1 MRIRNINITF
11 IALFIICA
19 IIGSKIVWDQR
30 TQVVYEG
37 HNAQLERFSEYITS
51 KLDKYNHIP
60 QLLSKDKELQDALL
74 APSNSAQIEVTNRY
88 LEQVNKV
95 IQAADTYLL
104 DKDGTTIA
112 ASNWNISRSFVGR
125 NFAWRPYFINAIQG
139 STSQYFALGSTSGL
153 RGYYYSYPIS
163 HAGEI
168 IGVTVVKM
176 DLSLIEES
184 WRGKDNFFI
193 VTDKDNV
200 VFMSNQPDWL
210 FKSLTTLSDAQRSR
224 IKNSRQYLDTNIRSL
239 GFSGLLSA
247 HQGKLT
253 NPHKSDL
260 LGSYLYS
267 SNALSKLPL
276 TIRVLTSQ
284 RAIVWSVLG
293 FIIILA
299 LVFSVIYLA
308 TLLIHNRRLKHRQLE
323 QLQNEAKQKLEFQVM
338 SRTAELHAE
347 IAERVRTETTLRH
360 TQEELI
366 QAAKL
371 AVLGEM
377 SASISHELNNP
388 LAAIRSFADNGKRF
402 LSKQKLDR
410 VDDNLTRISLLT
422 ERMAKIS
429 DQLRSYARKTELDDQ
444 SLLPVE
450 PVLSAAVELMSPQLK
465 ANMIKFSRS
474 TQPNLP
480 EVSINRIQLEQVLV
494 NLLTNAIQ
502 ALDGQAIKSIS
513 MNASFDA
520 SSVTITID
528 DDGPG
533 IDAQTADQLFAPFF
547 TTKKNGLGLGLS
559 ISQQIIEAMNGKLSY
574 LPSHL
579 GGACFSIKI
588 PRSQTLT
595 INSTP
600 ERNGDE

>member
-1 MRIRNINITF
+1 MRIRNINIAF
-11 IALFIICA
+11 IALFIICTTV
-19 IIGSKIVWDQR
+19 GSKIVWDQQ
-30 TQVVYEG
+30 TQIVYDG
-37 HNAQLERFSEYITS
+37 HQAQLERFSEYISS

-74 APSNSAQIEVTNRY
+74 DPKNSAQIEITNRY

-104 DKDGTTIA
+104 DKYGTTIA
-112 ASNWNISRSFVGR
+112 SSNWNISRSFVGR
-125 NFAWRPYFINAIQG
+125 NFAWRPYFISAIQG

-168 IGVTVVKM
+168 VGVTVVKM

-184 WRGKDNFFI
+184 WRGKDSFFI

-239 GFSGLLSA
+239 GFSGLLSD
-247 HQGKLT
+247 HQGKLSH
-253 NPHKSDL
+253 PHKNEL

-276 TIRVLTSQ
+276 TIRVLTPQ
-284 RAIVWSVLG
+284 RTVVWSVLG
-293 FIIILA
+293 FIIILG
-299 LVFSVIYLA
+299 LVFSIAYLG
-308 TLLIHNRRLKHRQLE
+308 TLLIHNRRVKHRQLE

-347 IAERVRTETTLRH
+347 IAERVKTETTLRH

-410 VDDNLTRISLLT
+410 VDDNLSRISSLT

-429 DQLRSYARKTELDDQ
+429 DQLRSYARKTELSDQ
-444 SLLPVE
+444 AILPIE
-450 PVLSAAVELMSPQLK
+450 PVLTAAIELMSPQLK
-465 ANMIKFSRS
+465 ASMIEFSTS
-474 TQPNLP
+474 LQTQLP

-502 ALDGQAIKSIS
+502 ALEGHNTKRIS
-513 MNASFDA
+513 LKASYDETA
-520 SSVTITID
+520 LLVAID
-528 DDGPG
+528 DNGQGVD
-533 IDAQTADQLFAPFF
+533 IQKTSQLFEPFY

-559 ISQQIIEAMNGKLSY
+559 ISQQIIEAMNGSLSY
-574 LPSHL
+574 HPSDL
-579 GGACFSIKI
+579 GGACFSITI
-588 PRSQTLT
+588 PRLKHVSNP
-595 INSTP
+595 IAPVRKN
-600 ERNGDE
+600 DD